1 MNDFDLGINWKSP
14 VFLSVIILPSMENFV
29 SHHLCFFDS
38 ITLFVDYW
46 RKNSDLELDF
56 VFSCFRGETKAVI
69 KFHRQNEDHL
79 AVFKQHLLRHFDINQ
94 ASDKIIF
101 SGETVEIF
109 MKNGVSQEP
118 LESTAPRVPKREQAS
133 SYIQHG

>member
-1 MNDFDLGINWKSP
+1 
-14 VFLSVIILPSMENFV
+14 MENFV
-29 SHHLCFFDS
+29 SHHLYFFDS

-69 KFHRQNEDHL
+69 KFHRNNEDHL

-94 ASDKIIF
+94 ASDKIVF
-101 SGETVEIF
+101 SGDTVEIF
-109 MKNGVSQEP
+109 MKNGVSAETLGQA
-118 LESTAPRVPKREQAS
+118 SAGVSKREQD
-133 SYIQHG
+133 YPNIQHD